1 MSKLQGVS
9 MELAEILNDNCEK
22 RIRPQ
27 LLREV
32 KTEALLVF
40 ARTALERYFERLDE
54 IDYNPTVGT
63 DEDSVYIYETL
74 KSLRDDLQRCVV
86 NVDYLINLVQGV
98 THYPQLQK
106 LYQQE
111 MPLIEYYDVMA
122 RKVSTY
128 YEDKPAFIPEFLVI
142 CVLSNWTEEEG
153 KSVDLYPFLKEID
166 FLELMSKF
174 EQNRDYFQKDGEC
187 KLSEIYDLSERI
199 VVKLKEKKFKL
210 KSNRVSKTRKKRK

>member
-1 MSKLQGVS
+1 MDIN
-9 MELAEILNDNCEK
+9 EILDTHCEK

-54 IDYNPTVGT
+54 IDYEPTVGT

-74 KSLRDDLQRCVV
+74 KGLRDDLQKCVV
-86 NVDYLINLVQGV
+86 NVDYLINIVQGV
-98 THYPQLQK
+98 AHYPQLNK
-106 LYQQE
+106 IYQQE

-128 YEDKPAFIPEFLVI
+128 YADKPAFIPEFLVI
-142 CVLSNWTEEEG
+142 AVLSNWIDEEE
-153 KSVDLYPFLKEID
+153 KSIALYPFLEKID
-166 FLELMSKF
+166 FLELMSRF

-187 KLSEIYDLSERI
+187 KLSEIYDLSDRI
-199 VVKLKEKKFKL
+199 VKKLKEKKFKL
-210 KSNRVSKTRKKRK
+210 KSNRVSKTRKKR

>member
-1 MSKLQGVS
+1 MDIN
-9 MELAEILNDNCEK
+9 EILDTHCEK

-54 IDYNPTVGT
+54 IDYEPTVGT

-74 KSLRDDLQRCVV
+74 KGLRDDLQKCVV
-86 NVDYLINLVQGV
+86 NVDYLINIVQGV
-98 THYPQLQK
+98 AHYPQLNK
-106 LYQQE
+106 IYQQE

-142 CVLSNWTEEEG
+142 VVLSNWIDEEE
-153 KSVDLYPFLKEID
+153 KSIALYPFLEKID

-187 KLSEIYDLSERI
+187 KLSEIYDLSDRI
-199 VVKLKEKKFKL
+199 VKKLKEKKFKL
-210 KSNRVSKTRKKRK
+210 KSNRVSKTRKKR

>member
-1 MSKLQGVS
+1 MDIN
-9 MELAEILNDNCEK
+9 EILDTHCEK

-54 IDYNPTVGT
+54 IDYKPSVGT

-74 KSLRDDLQRCVV
+74 KGLRDDLQKCVV
-86 NVDYLINLVQGV
+86 NVDYLINITHGV
-98 THYPQLQK
+98 REYPQLQK
-106 LYQQE
+106 IYQQE

-122 RKVSTY
+122 RKVSSY
-128 YEDKPAFIPEFLVI
+128 YADKPAFIPEFLVI
-142 CVLSNWTEEEG
+142 AVLSNWIDEEE
-153 KSVDLYPFLKEID
+153 KSTALYPFLEQID

-187 KLSEIYDLSERI
+187 KLSEIYDLSDRI
-199 VVKLKEKKFKL
+199 VKKLKEKKFKV
-210 KSNRVSKTRKKRK
+210 KSNRVSKTRKKR

>member
-1 MSKLQGVS
+1 MSKLS
-9 MELAEILNDNCEK
+9 TIPMDISEIINENCQK
-22 RIRPQ
+22 RIKPQ

-54 IDYNPTVGT
+54 IEYSPSVGT
-63 DEDSVYIYETL
+63 DEDSVYIYDTL
-74 KSLRDDLQRCVV
+74 KSLRDDLQTCVV

-98 THYPQLQK
+98 QKYPQLSK

-111 MPLIEYYDVMA
+111 LPLIEYYDVMA
-122 RKVSTY
+122 RKVSAY

-142 CVLSNWTEEEG
+142 CVLSNWIHEEE
-153 KSVDLYPFLKEID
+153 KSIERYSFLKGID

-199 VVKLKEKKFKL
+199 VKKLKDKKFKI
-210 KSNRVSKTRKKRK
+210 KSNRVSKTRKKR